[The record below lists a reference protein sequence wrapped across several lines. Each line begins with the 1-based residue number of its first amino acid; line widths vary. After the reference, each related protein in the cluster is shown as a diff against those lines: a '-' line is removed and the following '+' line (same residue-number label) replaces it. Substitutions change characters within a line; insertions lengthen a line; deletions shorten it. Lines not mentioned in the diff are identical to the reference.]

1 MLLEKFIFSL
11 KYMHQMTAPPESF
24 TEDIL
29 RLLYHATELG
39 TMNIKQREEYEEKMR
54 NELDISLEKRFVAEK
69 SREEGREEIA
79 KEIARKMLSAGSD
92 PAFIKEMTGVDG
104 STL

>member
-1 MLLEKFIFSL
+1 
-11 KYMHQMTAPPESF
+11 
-24 TEDIL
+24 EDIL

-69 SREEGREEIA
+69 SRAEGLAEGRTEVA
-79 KEIARKMLSAGSD
+79 KEMLKHGIPLETVVSC
-92 PAFIKEMTGVDG
+92 TGLSQEAVEA
-104 STL
+104 LR

>member
-1 MLLEKFIFSL
+1 MTCFAG
-11 KYMHQMTAPPESF
+11 MTAPPESF

-29 RLLYHATELG
+29 RLLYHATDLG

-69 SREEGREEIA
+69 SRA
-79 KEIARKMLSAGSD
+79 
-92 PAFIKEMTGVDG
+92 
-104 STL
+104 